1 MKRKSLLTKGL
12 PLLLTLVLA
21 MSLFAGCGSGEPH
34 PSNRTV
40 EEAVE
45 SEPADVF
52 DVEEEWDMPWDDEDE
67 MAFEE
72 RVESELFEPG
82 EITGESEG
90 NMGPIPILL
99 ASETGRQLVYAT
111 DIIIETTEFME
122 GQRILLNEVTRL
134 NGHSERTIVNGRHLT
149 MPWVE
154 RDATFFL
161 RLPPENLIELII
173 FIEDHYQLVYLR
185 KEMIDLTIAYE
196 RNLSHLDDLR
206 EREERLLESLEDEE
220 NPRDPADIEQE
231 LQDIRQDIRNVEET
245 TAQIDRDVI
254 YSEVNIHLSEVI
266 LPEEILPEEPPEPP
280 TFGEQF
286 QEATGDSLN
295 RLLAMLQGFL
305 IFLIATL
312 PMLLPLIV
320 IGLIVLFIYKKSNK
334 KKRTH
339 PPIAYYPVNTP
350 GAPTP
355 PAPPTP
361 PNGAKDTQNNGR

>member
-1 MKRKSLLTKGL
+1 MKRKNLLTKGL
-12 PLLLTLVLA
+12 TLLLVLILA
-21 MSLFAGCGSGEPH
+21 MSLFAGCGSGEPA
-34 PSNRTV
+34 NRTV
-40 EEAVE
+40 EEVAAD
-45 SEPADVF
+45 SAPADVF
-52 DVEEEWDMPWDDEDE
+52 DVEEEWDMPWDVEDE
-67 MAFEE
+67 MVLAE
-72 RVESELFEPG
+72 RVESEPVEPR
-82 EITGESEG
+82 EIAVESEG

-99 ASETGRQLVYAT
+99 ASETGRQLVYTT
-111 DIIIETTEFME
+111 DIIIETTEFMT

-196 RNLSHLDDLR
+196 RNLSYLDNLR

-231 LQDIRQDIRNVEET
+231 LQDIRRDIQNVEET
-245 TAQIDRDVI
+245 TVQIDRDVM
-254 YSEVNIHLSEVI
+254 YSEINIHLSEVI
-266 LPEEILPEEPPEPP
+266 LPEKALPEEPEDPL
-280 TFGEQF
+280 TFGERF
-286 QEATGDSLN
+286 SEATGDSLD

-305 IFLIATL
+305 IFLIAALPVLL
-312 PMLLPLIV
+312 PMSILALIALL
-320 IGLIVLFIYKKSNK
+320 IYKKSNK
-334 KKRTH
+334 KKRNA
-339 PPIAYYPVNTP
+339 PPRIYYPPNTP

-355 PAPPTP
+355 PTPPAPPSD
-361 PNGAKDTQNNGR
+361 AKETQNNGR